1 MSANDSK
8 VYYWLKLSKNFFDNH
23 KIRVIEGLPNGKDY
37 ILFYLKLMCES
48 TSHEGTLRFDAD
60 IPYDEQMLATITN
73 TNIDVAHNALQI
85 FGKLGMVKIDENG
98 TYILPEVQNLIGKET
113 GQTIRKRE
121 ALERVKNA
129 INTDEGGINYRT
141 DTATEVTTYPRDKS
155 IELRDKSIEYR
166 KHDVLG
172 KPNPSCSDIQDK
184 QDIRLRGKQNPLLS
198 RLIVT
203 DYTNYMNARH
213 LDEYNDF
220 LDLMCQTYGTKNV
233 AMSLDYFIQQT
244 IAYEIDRKTGKVVYG
259 GLRYNIKH
267 RLGYFEEAMFDNC
280 ERFKSGSY
288 NFGDVWAKSLGF
300 KSCEDMHNYFQTHES
315 LPADKIKKAI
325 E

>member
-113 GQTIRKRE
+113 GDAIRKRE
-121 ALERVKNA
+121 YRKSIDSIANEGTMSPDCPLDVQTMSPRV
-129 INTDEGGINYRT
+129 
-141 DTATEVTTYPRDKS
+141 KS
-155 IELRDKSIEYR
+155 IELRERKKERDKLSPKKEMEREADSSLSETDTENDTKDGTETNPMTEEEKKINDEHFKKFVNLYPSWKFGKLTMGYVKRLWNSIENIGDEYPWIMTYVENKLINESQYLPR
-166 KHDVLG
+166 VDKFLTNQVFRDHDRYERNYNYKTIKEELE
-172 KPNPSCSDIQDK
+172 DK
-184 QDIRLRGKQNPLLS
+184 QPVASSQDLEELSKQL
-198 RLIVT
+198 
-203 DYTNYMNARH
+203 
-213 LDEYNDF
+213 
-220 LDLMCQTYGTKNV
+220 
-233 AMSLDYFIQQT
+233 
-244 IAYEIDRKTGKVVYG
+244 
-259 GLRYNIKH
+259 GL
-267 RLGYFEEAMFDNC
+267 
-280 ERFKSGSY
+280 
-288 NFGDVWAKSLGF
+288 
-300 KSCEDMHNYFQTHES
+300 
-315 LPADKIKKAI
+315 
-325 E
+325 

>member
-113 GQTIRKRE
+113 GMAIRMRE
-121 ALERVKNA
+121 YRKNA
-129 INTDEGGINYRT
+129 DSIAN
-141 DTATEVTTYPRDKS
+141 EVTLYPTCNQNVPNLSPRVKS
-155 IELRDKSIEYR
+155 IELRERKKERDKLSPKKEMEREADSSLSETDTENDTETNPMTEEEKKINDEHFKKFVNLYPSWKFGKLTMGYVKRLWNSIENIGDEYPWIMTYVENKLIHESQYLPRVDKFLTSQVFRDHDRYERNYNYR
-166 KHDVLG
+166 TIKEELEEKARDEWMEAH
-172 KPNPSCSDIQDK
+172 PN
-184 QDIRLRGKQNPLLS
+184 
-198 RLIVT
+198 
-203 DYTNYMNARH
+203 A
-213 LDEYNDF
+213 LDE
-220 LDLMCQTYGTKNV
+220 LSKKL
-233 AMSLDYFIQQT
+233 
-244 IAYEIDRKTGKVVYG
+244 
-259 GLRYNIKH
+259 GL
-267 RLGYFEEAMFDNC
+267 
-280 ERFKSGSY
+280 
-288 NFGDVWAKSLGF
+288 
-300 KSCEDMHNYFQTHES
+300 
-315 LPADKIKKAI
+315 
-325 E
+325 

>member
-113 GQTIRKRE
+113 GDAIRKRE
-121 ALERVKNA
+121 YRKSIDSIANEGTMSPDCPLDVQTMSPRV
-129 INTDEGGINYRT
+129 
-141 DTATEVTTYPRDKS
+141 KS
-155 IELRDKSIEYR
+155 IELRERKKERDKLSPKKEMEREADSSLSETDTENDTKDGTETNPMTEEEKKINDEHFKKFVNLYPSWKFGKLTMGYVKRLWNSIENIGDEYPWIMTYVENKLVNESQYLPR
-166 KHDVLG
+166 VDKFLTNQVFRDHDRYERNYNYKTIKEELE
-172 KPNPSCSDIQDK
+172 DK
-184 QDIRLRGKQNPLLS
+184 QPVASSQDLEELSKQL
-198 RLIVT
+198 
-203 DYTNYMNARH
+203 
-213 LDEYNDF
+213 
-220 LDLMCQTYGTKNV
+220 
-233 AMSLDYFIQQT
+233 
-244 IAYEIDRKTGKVVYG
+244 
-259 GLRYNIKH
+259 GL
-267 RLGYFEEAMFDNC
+267 
-280 ERFKSGSY
+280 
-288 NFGDVWAKSLGF
+288 
-300 KSCEDMHNYFQTHES
+300 
-315 LPADKIKKAI
+315 
-325 E
+325 